1 MADIVPI
8 KTSNQL
14 VPSQSVELRTHQPR
28 LLDLVRIAIRTKH
41 YSLRTEEAY
50 VGWIRRFIL
59 FHGKRHPR
67 EMGEK
72 EINIFLSSLAIR
84 DGVSASTQNQALA
97 GLLFLYR
104 NVLDVPFPTLE
115 NLVRA
120 KRAKRLPVV
129 MTRAEVKSVL
139 ARLHGTPRLIATL
152 LYGTGMRLME
162 CLRLRVKDVEFGR
175 NLITVR
181 EAKGDR
187 DRRVPLPTV
196 VRQELANWL
205 SNVKRTHERDVAEGF
220 GSVYLPYALERKYPA
235 ASTQWGWQWFFPAP
249 SRSRD
254 PRSGIERRH
263 HIEDW
268 GVQRAVAQAVR
279 DVEIKKPVSCHTFRH
294 SFATHL
300 LEDGYDIRT
309 IQELLGHKDLKTTMI
324 YTHVLNRAGG
334 RGVRSPADTL

>member
-1 MADIVPI
+1 VADIVPI
-8 KTSNQL
+8 SAPARL
-14 VPSQSVELRTHQPR
+14 EPSQSLELRRPQPR
-28 LLDLVRIAIRTKH
+28 LLDLVRVAIRTKH

-59 FHGKRHPR
+59 FHGKRHPK

-72 EINIFLSSLAIR
+72 EINIFLSSLALR
-84 DGVSASTQNQALA
+84 DGVSASTQNQALSA
-97 GLLFLYR
+97 LLFLYR
-104 NVLDVPFPTLE
+104 NILEVPFPTLE

-139 ARLHGTPRLIATL
+139 ARLHGTHRLIGTL

-187 DRRVPLPTV
+187 DRRVPLPSV
-196 VRQELANWL
+196 VRQDLVNWL

-235 ASTQWGWQWFFPAP
+235 ASTQWCWQWFFPAS

-279 DVEIKKPVSCHTFRH
+279 DVGIKKPVSCHTFRH

>member
-8 KTSNQL
+8 DSSIQ
-14 VPSQSVELRTHQPR
+14 VQAQQPR
-28 LLDLVRIAIRTKH
+28 LLDRVRISLRTKH

-67 EMGEK
+67 EMGES
-72 EINIFLSSLAIR
+72 EINVFLSNLAIKA
-84 DGVSASTQNQALA
+84 GVSASTQNQALSA
-97 GLLFLYR
+97 LLFLYR
-104 NVLDVPFPTLE
+104 NVLEMPFPILDG
-115 NLVRA
+115 LVRA
-120 KRAKRLPVV
+120 KKSKHLPVV

-139 ARLHGTPRLIATL
+139 ARLHGTPKLVATL
-152 LYGTGMRLME
+152 LYGSGMRLME

-175 NLITVR
+175 NLIVVR

-187 DRRVPLPTV
+187 DRRVPLPMA
-196 VRQELANWL
+196 VRQDLVTWLAQ
-205 SNVKRTHERDVAEGF
+205 VKRLHEQDLSEGF
-220 GSVYLPYALERKYPA
+220 GAVYLPYALARKYPR
-235 ASTQWGWQWFFPAP
+235 ASTTWAWQWLFPAEQ
-249 SRSRD
+249 RSLD
-254 PRSGIERRH
+254 PRSSATRRH
-263 HIEDW
+263 HLQEWNI
-268 GVQRAVAQAVR
+268 QRHVAQAVR
-279 DVEIKKPVSCHTFRH
+279 DLGIKKPMSCHTFRH

-324 YTHVLNRAGG
+324 YTHVLNRTGG